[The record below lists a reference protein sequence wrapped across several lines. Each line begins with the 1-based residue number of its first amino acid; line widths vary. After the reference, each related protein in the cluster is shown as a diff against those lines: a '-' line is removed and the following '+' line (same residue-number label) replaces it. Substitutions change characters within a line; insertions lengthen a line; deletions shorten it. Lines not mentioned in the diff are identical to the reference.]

1 MCTKQCL
8 IDSIDMLRDNAWQHA
23 LKYRFDP
30 TIGKIYEDQLKNL
43 NVLLE
48 QAQETTHESI

>member
-23 LKYRFDP
+23 LKYRYDP
-30 TIGKIYEDQLKNL
+30 LIGKIYEDQLKNL

-48 QAQETTHESI
+48 QAQEFTHESI